1 MTRAKRRA
9 RDPTTAE
16 LADNMADAVTYL
28 SRVAHDAGLETIST
42 DLLSISSRLRDV
54 GSALTVSRDDITVK
68 FPADI
73 YKRKH

>member
-1 MTRAKRRA
+1 MRQTKRRA

-28 SRVAHDAGLETIST
+28 SRVAHDVGLETIST

-54 GSALTVSRDDITVK
+54 SGTLTVSRDKITVK

-73 YKRKH
+73 CKRKH

>member
-1 MTRAKRRA
+1 MRQPKRRA

-16 LADNMADAVTYL
+16 LTENMADAVTYL

-54 GSALTVSRDDITVK
+54 SDELAGFHDEMTTK
-68 FPADI
+68 FSADI
-73 YKRKH
+73 CKRKH

>member
-1 MTRAKRRA
+1 MRQLKRRA

-28 SRVAHDAGLETIST
+28 SRVARDAGLETIAT
-42 DLLSISSRLRDV
+42 DLRSISSRLRDV
-54 GSALTVSRDDITVK
+54 SGALTVSRDEITTK

-73 YKRKH
+73 CKRKH